1 MVKRLKMRQIG
12 KIEQFVFLTVGV
24 FIMAFAFYFFIIP
37 ASIVTGG
44 VMGLAMV
51 VHRVTEI
58 IPLSVLT
65 LIFNVICLLL
75 ALLLLGRKEFVRS
88 IYGSLMFPFFFA
100 LLEIFVP
107 VVSFGSSDLLLVSLY
122 AGGLIGVGFAIVIH
136 YGGTTGGTDILIKI
150 FKKYTSFS
158 LATCIY
164 IVDGTI
170 IVIGALTN
178 PDGLSDGFVIAL
190 YAIVVVFLSG
200 KVADTFLLGF
210 QSKKA
215 LNIITD
221 NPKELKKAIFATFGR
236 GMTEIKSLG
245 AYTEEEKTLLIMVI
259 QNSEYHYIRG
269 VITSTDPKAFVYAT
283 PASEI
288 HGQWTTEKHEV
299 FKNHGKNHIAKK
311 RKKEKHL

>member
-75 ALLLLGRKEFVRS
+75 AMLLLGKKEFVRS

-100 LLEIFVP
+100 ILETSVP
-107 VVSFGSSDLLLVSLY
+107 IVSFGSSDLLLVSLY

-158 LATCIY
+158 LATCVY

-178 PDGLSDGFVIAL
+178 PGGLSDGFVIAL

-245 AYTEEEKTLLIMVI
+245 AYTEKEKTLLIMVI

-288 HGQWTTEKHEV
+288 YGQWTTEKHEV
-299 FKNHGKNHIAKK
+299 YKNHDKNHITKK
-311 RKKEKHL
+311 GKKEKHL

>member
-1 MVKRLKMRQIG
+1 MVKRLKLRQIG

-44 VMGLAMV
+44 VMGLALV
-51 VHRVTEI
+51 VHRVTDI
-58 IPLSVLT
+58 IPLSALAF
-65 LIFNVICLLL
+65 IFNMICLLL
-75 ALLLLGRKEFVRS
+75 AWVLLGKKEFVRS

-100 LLEIFVP
+100 ILETFVP
-107 VVSFGSSDLLLVSLY
+107 VVTFGSSDLLLVSLY
-122 AGGLIGVGFAIVIH
+122 GGGLIGVGFAIVIH

-150 FKKYTSFS
+150 FKKYTAFS
-158 LATCIY
+158 LATCVY
-164 IVDGTI
+164 VVDGLV

-178 PDGLSDGFVIAL
+178 PEGLSDGFVIAL

-215 LNIITD
+215 LHIITD
-221 NPKELKKAIFATFGR
+221 KPKELKEAIFANFGR

-245 AYTEEEKTLLIMVI
+245 AYTEQEKTLLIMVI

-269 VITSTDPKAFVYAT
+269 VITATDPKAFVYAT

-288 HGQWTTEKHEV
+288 HGQWSTEKHEV
-299 FKNHGKNHIAKK
+299 FINHANHHVTEK
-311 RKKEKHL
+311 REEKRDL